1 MARLFAKRPFLNW
14 IIGIAAILS
23 LAVGASLVTESLAIQ
38 KNRPGVVVAE
48 KVTAR
53 KGDSESYEAS
63 FQEPLH
69 AGAEFLLVE
78 QRQAWMH
85 VELPD
90 GRRCWLPADAV
101 EMVR

>member
-1 MARLFAKRPFLNW
+1 MIETVSIRN
-14 IIGIAAILS
+14 
-23 LAVGASLVTESLAIQ
+23 
-38 KNRPGVVVAE
+38 NRPGVVIVE
-48 KVTAR
+48 EVTAR

-69 AGAEFLLVE
+69 SGAEFVLVE
-78 QRQAWMH
+78 ERNSWTH

-101 EMVR
+101 AMVR